1 MFKHMNL
8 NGGAC
13 VVCGKEAD
21 VMLLEKTVS
30 ADFAAV
36 CGVPAGWVATYRLCV
51 GHHNACLKGAGT
63 ISGLPD
69 TSTLEEAIK
78 NAIATYDFQPEA
90 DRRARYLSRLHD
102 LHVSMKA
109 FEKAGKVDL
118 AAKQCESIIGEMEA
132 EEEPA
137 EKILQYWVK
146 QAEFDRQIGNH
157 SRAAKCLEKALGHY
171 RDRSEAKEA
180 ANVSLLLA
188 EALNHAGA
196 DAFRMRDVLLS
207 AVSYFEKA
215 GATAKLVD
223 AYRLLAAAYAHIDG
237 NKALKFQQMYER
249 LELTAAL
256 KGKAA

>member
-1 MFKHMNL
+1 MNKHMNL
-8 NGGAC
+8 NNGQC
-13 VVCGKEAD
+13 VVCGEDAD
-21 VMLLEKTVS
+21 VTFKEKTVKP
-30 ADFAAV
+30 DFAAI
-36 CGVPAGWVATYRLCV
+36 CGAPANWIVTYKLCV
-51 GHHNACLKGAGT
+51 GHRDACLRGAGT
-63 ISGLPD
+63 LSGLPD
-69 TSTLEEAIK
+69 TATLVEAIK

-109 FEKAGKVDL
+109 FEKAGKIEL

-157 SRAAKCLEKALGHY
+157 SRAAKCLEKALGYH

-196 DAFRMRDVLLS
+196 DAFRMRDVLAS

-215 GATAKLVD
+215 GATAKLAD

-237 NKALKFQQMYER
+237 NKAVKYQQMYEG
-249 LELTAAL
+249 LELAAAL